1 MVMKK
6 ISLTTN
12 EKKFIEAFN
21 EKAKEAGEI
30 AISKGWY
37 CNEKPEDIAVKI
49 SLMHAE
55 LSEAIEG
62 LRIGNPP
69 SEKIPEF
76 SQLEEEFAD
85 VILRIMNEAYQLNL
99 RVAEA
104 IIAKDKYNSNR
115 EYKHGN
121 KRF

>member
-6 ISLTTN
+6 ISLTIN
-12 EKKFIEAFN
+12 EKKFIETFN
-21 EKAKEAGEI
+21 EKVKETGKI
-30 AISKGWY
+30 AISKGWLY
-37 CNEKPEDIAVKI
+37 NGTPEDIAVKI

-76 SQLEEEFAD
+76 SQLEEELAD
-85 VILRIMNEAYQLNL
+85 VILRIMDGAYQLKL
-99 RVAEA
+99 RLGEA